1 MMSKHTWE
9 YCDKENNYYTF
20 IEIDGIEVKLTQ
32 TYDEF
37 IGYDYLLE
45 CYEYLEYE
53 TMPFVDMTDLA
64 DVDELHQNGEITDEE
79 HMQAHA
85 MGYRI
90 VNDMQF
96 DIFESARLYQK
107 ISGQAD
113 FAKCLEVVNESVE
126 RIDEWFHNFW
136 HFVTITAEVVG
147 HEDEY
152 CDSCGGYE
160 SYLFETGKDEKYGDE
175 ILEDMAKGVAH
186 AYKVKNNYAQK
197 LLPI

>member
-1 MMSKHTWE
+1 M
-9 YCDKENNYYTF
+9 
-20 IEIDGIEVKLTQ
+20 KLTQ
-32 TYDEF
+32 TYDDF

-45 CYEYLEYE
+45 CYDYLEYE
-53 TMPFVDMTDLA
+53 TIPFVDMTDLA
-64 DVDELHQNGEITDEE
+64 DVDELHQNDEITDEE

-107 ISGQAD
+107 ISGQKD

-152 CDSCGGYE
+152 SESCGGYE
-160 SYLFETGKDEKYGDE
+160 SFLFETGKDEKYGNE
-175 ILEDMAKGVAH
+175 ILEDMAQQVAY

-197 LLPI
+197 LLAI